1 MKFRKNLCGPCNNSR
16 SQPFAHAYT
25 MFSEWSNDNMASIYK
40 IDSLDMEAIFSG
52 KDVTAE
58 TYNLARYF
66 MKYLGCRID
75 DSGLQVPNEI
85 VKFCDGGTFMPHGE
99 IASFRDKA
107 LNLYIEMSRAA
118 SIDVFPPYTLGDIWL
133 DVSGE
138 QPPHQPAP
146 RECHR
151 QPRGDV
157 RLELTAKCEGRPV
170 LSQPQDDIARAQGP
184 STARAIRTIA
194 RLSQGIPSDRLN

>member
-1 MKFRKNLCGPCNNSR
+1 
-16 SQPFAHAYT
+16 
-25 MFSEWSNDNMASIYK
+25 MASIYK
-40 IDSLDMEAIFSG
+40 IDSLDMGAIFSG

-99 IASFRDKA
+99 IAFFRDKA

-118 SIDVFPPYTLGDIWL
+118 SIDVFPLTHSAISGWMSPENNLPINLHRESVIGNLGVMYAWNSQQNVKADPFYRNRKTTLHERKDL
-133 DVSGE
+133 PLPE
-138 QPPHQPAP
+138 QYERSPDYLK
-146 RECHR
+146 EYR
-151 QPRGDV
+151 QIV
-157 RLELTAKCEGRPV
+157 
-170 LSQPQDDIARAQGP
+170 
-184 STARAIRTIA
+184 
-194 RLSQGIPSDRLN
+194 